1 LQKDIHRLSP
11 AAGAYL
17 PGNPVKSKIK
27 NLFLAGA
34 YLCNTGTH
42 PRKRFESPA
51 LKILTIF
58 KGRPPRHFTHFQSL
72 NNGYRGLAGPASFF
86 VVSIHRKGRDKSP
99 KQSETGDGRTQEQ
112 FCGRDLFVLFEGV

>member
-11 AAGAYL
+11 AAGAYSRD
-17 PGNPVKSKIK
+17 NPVKPKIK

-34 YLCNTGTH
+34 YFCNTGTH

-58 KGRPPRHFTHFQSL
+58 KGRTPSHFAPCQSL
-72 NNGYRGLAGPASFF
+72 KNGYRGLAGPASFF
-86 VVSIHRKGRDKSP
+86 VVSNHRKGRDKSP
-99 KQSETGDGRTQEQ
+99 KQSETGDGRAQEQ
-112 FCGRDLFVLFEGV
+112 FCERVLFVLFEGV